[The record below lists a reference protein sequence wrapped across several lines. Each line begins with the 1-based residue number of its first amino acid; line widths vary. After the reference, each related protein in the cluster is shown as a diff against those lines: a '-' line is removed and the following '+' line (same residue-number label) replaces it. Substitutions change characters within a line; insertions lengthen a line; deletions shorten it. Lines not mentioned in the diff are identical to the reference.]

1 MLKCLNT
8 ALRYI
13 KMRPR
18 SEFEVRSYL
27 TRKGFAVN
35 EVEDTIIKLK
45 EARLVDDKMF
55 AFLWKEDRDLVSPR
69 GSYLLR
75 QELKQKGID
84 PEIIDGLVQD
94 EDDEDRA
101 WMAVKRRFGE
111 RKASRRKL
119 ISFLGRRGFDYRTT
133 TCIVSKLEGHATE

>member
-1 MLKCLNT
+1 
-8 ALRYI
+8 
-13 KMRPR
+13 MRPR
-18 SEFEVRSYL
+18 SEFEVRSHL
-27 TRKGFAVN
+27 TRRGFVVN

-45 EARLVDDKMF
+45 EARLVDDKIF
-55 AFLWKEDRDLVSPR
+55 AFLWKEDRDVLSPR

-84 PEIIDGLVQD
+84 PEIIHDLVQD

-101 WMAVKRRFGE
+101 WRAVKRRFGE
-111 RKASRRKL
+111 REVSRRKL

>member
-1 MLKCLNT
+1 
-8 ALRYI
+8 
-13 KMRPR
+13 MRPR
-18 SEFEVRSYL
+18 SEFEVRSHL
-27 TRKGFAVN
+27 ARRGFAVN

-45 EARLVDDKMF
+45 EARLVDDKTF
-55 AFLWKEDRDLVSPR
+55 AFLWKEDRDVLSPR

-84 PEIIDGLVQD
+84 PEIIHGLIQD

-101 WMAVKRRFGE
+101 WRAVKRRFGE
-111 RKASRRKL
+111 GKVSRRKL

-133 TCIVSKLEGHATE
+133 TRIVSKLEGHATE

>member
-27 TRKGFAVN
+27 TRKGFTVN

-101 WMAVKRRFGE
+101 WMAVNRRFGG